1 MESSEAF
8 RRTLFECR
16 LSGAELS
23 RRTGVSKQ
31 QISAFKNGK
40 KGISTHTLDKLLDGM
55 PPIARKYFCDLLAR
69 SPADAVMAAERPG
82 PYPVRG
88 L

>member
-8 RRTLFECR
+8 RRTLFEFR

-31 QISAFKNGK
+31 QISTFKNGRQ
-40 KGISTHTLDKLLDGM
+40 GVSTYTLDKLLDGM
-55 PPIARKYFCDLLAR
+55 APPARRYFCELLADTSSGVR
-69 SPADAVMAAERPG
+69 IAAES
-82 PYPVRG
+82 
-88 L
+88 

>member
-8 RRTLFECR
+8 RRTLFEFR

-31 QISAFKNGK
+31 QISTFKNGRQ
-40 KGISTHTLDKLLDGM
+40 GVSTYTLDKLLDGM
-55 PPIARKYFCDLLAR
+55 PPLARKYFCELLAR
-69 SPADAVMAAERPG
+69 GPADIGLAAERPG
-82 PYPVRG
+82 HYPVNG
-88 L
+88 A